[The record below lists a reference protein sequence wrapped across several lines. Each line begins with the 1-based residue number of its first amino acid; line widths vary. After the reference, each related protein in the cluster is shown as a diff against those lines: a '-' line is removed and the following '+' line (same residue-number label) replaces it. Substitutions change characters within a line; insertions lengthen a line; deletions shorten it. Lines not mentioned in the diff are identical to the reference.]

1 MEYVTLNN
9 GVVMPLLGYGT
20 CRTPAR
26 ITERCVA
33 DALGVGYRSID
44 TAQCYGNER
53 EVGKACA
60 ASGIPREELFI
71 TTKLWGCRGYR
82 DTLQSI
88 DGSLRALSMGP
99 VDLLL
104 IHGLRAMCMKSTGL
118 WKARIKK
125 ENCGP

>member
-20 CRTPAR
+20 CRIPAR

-33 DALGVGYRSID
+33 DALGVGCRSID

-71 TTKLWGCRGYR
+71 TTKLWGAVVTGIRCNPLMDRCVHSAWG
-82 DTLQSI
+82 
-88 DGSLRALSMGP
+88 
-99 VDLLL
+99 LLTFCL
-104 IHGLRAMCMKSTGL
+104 FMSLRAMCMKSTGL
-118 WKARIKK
+118 WKPRIKK